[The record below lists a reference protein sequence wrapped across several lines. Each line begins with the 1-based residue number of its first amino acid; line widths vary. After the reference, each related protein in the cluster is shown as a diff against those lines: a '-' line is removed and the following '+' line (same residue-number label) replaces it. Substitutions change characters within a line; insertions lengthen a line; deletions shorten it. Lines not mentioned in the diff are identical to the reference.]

1 MQCRVTGQTHEA
13 LSEGLFRDV
22 ASYFQQVTCS
32 LNPRRTPGNV
42 PSHIWLIHF
51 QVPQELS
58 EPRKEFPTWQKKRST
73 HKGIVTNH
81 LPIFFLH
88 ILRYKTYHCINSS
101 SKLAK
106 FWVYASRKGQK
117 INGISQSALSHLVYG
132 WMHTRLLVLLTW
144 IKIPNLISQI
154 YSACWAWWAIPNGL
168 PLLPCLM
175 PRCGHHVASPA
186 RMDLVHHPTP
196 IKHTLKMYFEPPSK
210 YIFYTTSNT
219 VAPISS
225 SWIIF

>member
-1 MQCRVTGQTHEA
+1 MTKKEINPQ
-13 LSEGLFRDV
+13 RDSDQPF
-22 ASYFQQVTCS
+22 AY
-32 LNPRRTPGNV
+32 
-42 PSHIWLIHF
+42 IY
-51 QVPQELS
+51 
-58 EPRKEFPTWQKKRST
+58 
-73 HKGIVTNH
+73 
-81 LPIFFLH
+81 FLH
-88 ILRYKTYHCINSS
+88 ILIIKPITASTVPR
-101 SKLAK
+101 SKHNFESL
-106 FWVYASRKGQK
+106 FTSRKGQK
-117 INGISQSALSHLVYG
+117 INGISQSALSHLVA
-132 WMHTRLLVLLTW
+132 TRLLVFPTC

-186 RMDLVHHPTP
+186 QMDLVHHPTP

-219 VAPISS
+219 VAPISP